1 MIGVTAPTGPIL
13 DNHIMEPFRF
23 HLYVCTQEKPAGVP
37 SCPAAGAAALLS
49 ALENEVIP
57 QGLDDDVQITTSG
70 CMGLCEEGPTLVVY
84 PEGVWY
90 RKVQPADVREIV
102 AAHLKGGQP
111 VERLVW
117 RDADAMKA
125 MSAEHRAKYRAM
137 VAAREAAAGD

>member
-1 MIGVTAPTGPIL
+1 VIGVTALSRPVL
-13 DNHIMEPFRF
+13 HNHIMEPFRF

-49 ALENEVIP
+49 ALEKEVIA
-57 QGLDDDVQITTSG
+57 QGLDDDVHITTSG
-70 CMGLCEEGPTLVVY
+70 CMGLCEESPTLVVY

-90 RKVQPADVREIV
+90 RKVQPSDAAEIV
-102 AAHLKGGQP
+102 AAHLKGGRP

-117 RDADAMKA
+117 RDANTMKA

-137 VAAREAAAGD
+137 VAAREAAARV